1 MVKGKKIIV
10 GVTGS
15 IAAYKSATLV
25 RLLVKEGADVKVLMT
40 AMARQFI
47 TPLTMATLSGHPVM
61 VDFFDPENGSWN
73 NHVDMGTWADLFI
86 IAPATANTLARMST
100 GQADNL
106 LVTTYLSARCPV
118 WVAPAMD
125 LDMFAHPSTQKNL
138 EILASRGVRILE
150 PATGDLASG
159 LTGKGRME
167 EPERI
172 MAEIQSFF
180 ASKKK
185 LASKKILITAGPTHE
200 PVDRV
205 RYIGNHSS
213 GKMGMALARQALEMG
228 AEVSLIMGP
237 VEIPFD
243 YSGIHLTRVTTA
255 EEMYTAAV
263 ASFPACDAAILAAAV
278 SDFTPLAPQTYKIKR
293 GSTNL
298 RLELTP
304 TRDIAATLGKM
315 KKKQLLVGF
324 ALETE
329 NELANA
335 KKKLK
340 EKNLDLIVMNS
351 LNDPG
356 AGFSHDT
363 NRVTIIGKD
372 KKMLESGLNEKDEIA
387 GIILSAMEQV
397 WKKKGGK

>member
-15 IAAYKSATLV
+15 IAAYKSARLV

-86 IAPATANTLARMST
+86 IAPATANTLAKMSA

-125 LDMFAHPSTQKNL
+125 LDMFAHPSTQINL

-180 ASKKK
+180 TSKKK

-205 RYIGNHSS
+205 RFIGNHSS
-213 GKMGMALARQALEMG
+213 GKMGMALARQAIERG

-255 EEMYTAAV
+255 EEMYKAAV
-263 ASFPACDAAILAAAV
+263 ALFPGCDAAILAAAV

-298 RLELTP
+298 TLELTP
-304 TRDIAATLGKM
+304 TRDIAATLGRM
-315 KKKQLLVGF
+315 KKKQILVGF

-335 KKKLK
+335 RKKLK

-356 AGFSHDT
+356 AGFSYDT

-372 KKMLESGLNEKDEIA
+372 KKMMESGLKGKDEIA
-387 GIILSAMEQV
+387 RIILSAMEHL
-397 WKKKGGK
+397 WKKEGGK

>member
-363 NRVTIIGKD
+363 NRVTIIGKN
-372 KKMLESGLNEKDEIA
+372 KKMLESGLKEKDEIA
-387 GIILSAMEQV
+387 RIILSAMEHL
-397 WKKKGGK
+397 WEKKGGK